1 MINRREEEILVNFF
15 VHSNPRLIT
24 FTTSSARFSEFY
36 ADNVILFQIKVNAKN
51 IKKTTLERYFIKVT
65 TRPGFTRLIH

>member
-1 MINRREEEILVNFF
+1 MVNRREEEILVNFLCI
-15 VHSNPRLIT
+15 VILGS

-65 TRPGFTRLIH
+65 MRPSFTRLSH